1 MLALPSSERRV
12 PSPPRTLLLVLRSY
26 RLIRKSLLAL
36 LSFGYSRRSR
46 SLCRLLPAPAA
57 SGTFPT
63 LFCESFLRCLS
74 PCPGGPLSAFAW
86 FFLRVIGL
94 PPQRKGRLSRFCP
107 RTRFSTGRVSRLQL
121 FRYVQASQLARL
133 PDRSY
138 RCKYFCRA
146 AKAFT
151 SELNVCRYL
160 HTHRMR
166 YPPDY
171 RQLAVRGLAPRWIR
185 SLVGCSPLLSNFSL
199 NHAPLR
205 ADDTGPPWI
214 DLRGPPVLVRTA
226 PAAEVARP
234 ARARRWASEG
244 GNYPSEPAKTGGPQ
258 KSGFCN
264 V

>member
-36 LSFGYSRRSR
+36 PSFDYSPRSR

-107 RTRFSTGRVSRLQL
+107 RTRFSTGRVSRL
-121 FRYVQASQLARL
+121 
-133 PDRSY
+133 
-138 RCKYFCRA
+138 
-146 AKAFT
+146 
-151 SELNVCRYL
+151 
-160 HTHRMR
+160 
-166 YPPDY
+166 
-171 RQLAVRGLAPRWIR
+171 
-185 SLVGCSPLLSNFSL
+185 
-199 NHAPLR
+199 
-205 ADDTGPPWI
+205 
-214 DLRGPPVLVRTA
+214 
-226 PAAEVARP
+226 
-234 ARARRWASEG
+234 
-244 GNYPSEPAKTGGPQ
+244 
-258 KSGFCN
+258 
-264 V
+264 

>member
-1 MLALPSSERRV
+1 MLIASSLALATVWYARFYQAEPAPVVRTTKCPESLCLMLVLPSSERRV

-26 RLIRKSLLAL
+26 RLIRQSLLAL
-36 LSFGYSRRSR
+36 LSFGYSPRSR

-63 LFCESFLRCLS
+63 LFCESLLRCLS

-86 FFLRVIGL
+86 FFLRVIGF

-107 RTRFSTGRVSRLQL
+107 RTRFSTARVSRLQL

-138 RCKYFCRA
+138 RGKYFCRA

-160 HTHRMR
+160 HTHRIR

-185 SLVGCSPLLSNFSL
+185 SFVGCSPLLSRPIGGAGHRRSVIAFGPIVRRNTWFSS
-199 NHAPLR
+199 
-205 ADDTGPPWI
+205 
-214 DLRGPPVLVRTA
+214 
-226 PAAEVARP
+226 
-234 ARARRWASEG
+234 RR
-244 GNYPSEPAKTGGPQ
+244 
-258 KSGFCN
+258 
-264 V
+264 

>member
-36 LSFGYSRRSR
+36 LSFGYSPRSR

-107 RTRFSTGRVSRLQL
+107 RTRFSTARVSRLQL

-138 RCKYFCRA
+138 LCKYFCRA

-160 HTHRMR
+160 HTHRIR

-185 SLVGCSPLLSNFSL
+185 SLVGCSPLRTGQPNGGHQETIEDSKNGRNLALSTL
-199 NHAPLR
+199 
-205 ADDTGPPWI
+205 W
-214 DLRGPPVLVRTA
+214 RTSC
-226 PAAEVARP
+226 P
-234 ARARRWASEG
+234 
-244 GNYPSEPAKTGGPQ
+244 
-258 KSGFCN
+258 
-264 V
+264 